1 MPDGTGVYRQSH
13 RVWGAKK
20 APRNRRP
27 IYVIIA
33 LVAGAAAF
41 WGWHSQT
48 PQDSTKPDT
57 VKVSKGAC
65 GDVTFPGALPSKVQV
80 DPLYQ
85 AFASEII
92 RRHPTRL
99 AAIFVMDLAT
109 RRPLVALVAEN
120 GALRVDLTALAA
132 PRYPMASMAKM
143 TTAWAAMWD
152 KGITPEKKFHLR
164 GKAHTL
170 YKGQLDTARGDTFS
184 LGRAFALSANPV
196 FGQIGVHYLG
206 SSRYMAWLDTMG
218 FNRPKGLGNGVPSGV
233 AQAPRDTYNL
243 AELSSGFVRTTFIS
257 PIHAAMLSRRYAG
270 GGELLPPSWDT
281 GAPCPRKA
289 LAPESKVTRQM
300 LELMRLTADSGTARR
315 AFDQVW
321 SDEMREG
328 FEFGGKTGSLDGE
341 NPKGHYEWFTGFAR
355 KQGRPDS
362 GIAVAA
368 LAVADG
374 RQMLPGNWF
383 AVQVL
388 GAWRRHF
395 GQSRSAMSSDRAI
408 AQGLTLLNED
418 DQDALKARPTF
429 RPPKKKAK
437 RKKGGKAVKAK
448 TEKASKSSK
457 ATKSDKATKAG
468 KKKKKRH

>member
-1 MPDGTGVYRQSH
+1 
-13 RVWGAKK
+13 
-20 APRNRRP
+20 
-27 IYVIIA
+27 VIVA
-33 LVAGAAAF
+33 LAVGAAAF
-41 WGWHSQT
+41 WGWHSHSS
-48 PQDSTKPDT
+48 QDSARLGDT
-57 VKVSKGAC
+57 AAVRKGVC
-65 GDVTFPGALPSKVQV
+65 GEVRYPGVLPSSVHV

-92 RRHPTRL
+92 RKHPTRL

-109 RRPLVALVAEN
+109 RRPLVALVGEN
-120 GALRVDLTALAA
+120 GAMRVDLPALAA

-152 KGITPEKKFHLR
+152 KGITPGKTFHLR
-164 GKAHTL
+164 GKPHTL
-170 YKGQLDTARGDTFS
+170 YKGQLDTLHGDTFS
-184 LGRAFALSANPV
+184 LGRAFALSANPI

-206 SSRYMAWLDTMG
+206 SSRYMGWLDTMG
-218 FNRPKGLGNGVPSGV
+218 FNRPKGLGEGVPSGV

-243 AELSSGFVRTTFIS
+243 AELASGFVRTTFIS

-281 GAPCPRKA
+281 GAECPRKA

-300 LELMRLTADSGTARR
+300 LDLMRLTADSGTARR

-328 FEFGGKTGSLDGE
+328 FEFGGKTGSLDGD

-355 KQGRPDS
+355 KEGHPDS

-395 GQSRSAMSSDRAI
+395 GQSRVSVPTEKAI
-408 AQGLTLLNED
+408 AQGLVLLSAD
-418 DQDALKARPTF
+418 DQEALKARPTF
-429 RPPKKKAK
+429 RPAKKKAK
-437 RKKGGKAVKAK
+437 RKKNGKAV
-448 TEKASKSSK
+448 TSKKESK
-457 ATKSDKATKAG
+457 PG
-468 KKKKKRH
+468 KLAKKKKRHH